1 MDASQGNRKA
11 ILLVFVVFVL
21 GIALGALGT
30 YMVTTRVLAARP
42 QAVEVHTAANTVA
55 TLTRDLNLNPDQQR
69 QILGILNDTRSR
81 YDAIHQEVDPEYEKV
96 RQEGRERIRE
106 LLTADQRPKFEEVL
120 RQIDED
126 RRKRQAEGQGR

>member
-69 QILGILNDTRSR
+69 QVLGILNDTRSR

-106 LLTADQRPKFEEVL
+106 LLTTEQRPKFEEVL

>member
-11 ILLVFVVFVL
+11 VLLVIVVFVL
-21 GIALGALGT
+21 GIALGAVGT

-55 TLTRDLNLNPDQQR
+55 TLTRDVNLNPDQQR
-69 QILGILNDTRSR
+69 QVLGILNDTRSR

-106 LLTADQRPKFEEVL
+106 LLTADQRPKFEGVL

-126 RRKRQAEGQGR
+126 RRKRQAEGQGH

>member
-11 ILLVFVVFVL
+11 VLLVIVVFVL
-21 GIALGALGT
+21 GIALGAVGT
-30 YMVTTRVLAARP
+30 YMVTTHVLAARP

-55 TLTRDLNLNPDQQR
+55 TLTRDVNLNPDQQR
-69 QILGILNDTRSR
+69 QVLGILNDTRSR

-126 RRKRQAEGQGR
+126 RRKRQAEGQGH

>member
-1 MDASQGNRKA
+1 MDASQGNRKT

-69 QILGILNDTRSR
+69 QVLGILNDTRSR

-106 LLTADQRPKFEEVL
+106 LLTTEQRPKFEEVL

>member
-11 ILLVFVVFVL
+11 VLLVFVVFVL

-42 QAVEVHTAANTVA
+42 QAAVVHTAANTVA

-120 RQIDED
+120 RRIDEE
-126 RRKRQAEGQGR
+126 RRNRQVDEQGH